1 MRKSATN
8 SKGIPIDHF
17 NRNFYAKLT
26 NFASLITK
34 LNTIRFECK
43 RSRLCFC
50 LEKKFQSQR
59 NLRVIY
65 AAQLYWQMI
74 SLNKKKKISISKK
87 MNWNRSLFWSILRF
101 YWIDILYIL
110 CVLFLVV
117 FDSRFN
123 DATGFLNKVNLIWN
137 LELVEL
143 RLVLIFK
150 Q

>member
-43 RSRLCFC
+43 RLRLCFC

-74 SLNKKKKISISKK
+74 SLNKKKVSISKK
-87 MNWNRSLFWSILRF
+87 
-101 YWIDILYIL
+101 
-110 CVLFLVV
+110 
-117 FDSRFN
+117 
-123 DATGFLNKVNLIWN
+123 
-137 LELVEL
+137 
-143 RLVLIFK
+143 
-150 Q
+150 